1 MASGNI
7 TAGGVALRIGL
18 AVALVLA
25 TLNPTR
31 WNYLRWAT
39 ESIEEFGPEKLIA
52 GLLLA
57 AAWVLYVRAAMQSI
71 GFVGAALIAGIVA
84 ALVWL
89 AVDRGWLDPG
99 NTSALMWIALVSFG
113 LILGVGLSWSHFR
126 RRITGQVDVEQ
137 DGPLS

>member
-1 MASGNI
+1 MASGNL
-7 TAGGVALRIGL
+7 TAGGAALRVVL
-18 AVALVLA
+18 AIALVLA

-71 GFVGAALIAGIVA
+71 GFVGAALIAGIVGA
-84 ALVWL
+84 FVWL
-89 AVDRGWLDPG
+89 AIDNGWLDPA

-113 LILGVGLSWSHFR
+113 LILGIGLSWSHFR

>member
-1 MASGNI
+1 MAQGNI
-7 TAGGVALRIGL
+7 TPGGVALRIGL
-18 AVALVLA
+18 AIALVLA

-57 AAWVLYVRAAMQSI
+57 AAWVLYVRAALQSI

-84 ALVWL
+84 AFVWL
-89 AVDRGWLDPG
+89 AIDKGWLDPDD
-99 NTSALMWIALVSFG
+99 TSALMWIALIAFG
-113 LILGVGLSWSHFR
+113 LILGIGLSWSRFR
-126 RRITGQVDVEQ
+126 RRITGQVDVEG
-137 DGPLS
+137 DSPLS